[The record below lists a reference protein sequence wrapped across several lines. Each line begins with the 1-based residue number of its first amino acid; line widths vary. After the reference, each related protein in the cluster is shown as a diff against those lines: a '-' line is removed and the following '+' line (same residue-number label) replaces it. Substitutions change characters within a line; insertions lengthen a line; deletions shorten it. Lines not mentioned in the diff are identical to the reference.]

1 MGMEK
6 ILEELSDHENRLK
19 NLEEYQRKQ
28 NGTMLRIEGKVD
40 RLIWAIGAGMVAIIL
55 MLVKLLLGGTI

>member
-6 ILEELSDHENRLK
+6 IIEELSDHENRLK

-55 MLVKLLLGGTI
+55 MLVKLLLGG

>member
-6 ILEELSDHENRLK
+6 IIEELSDHENRLK

>member
-1 MGMEK
+1 MEMEK
-6 ILEELSDHENRLK
+6 IVEELSDHENRLK
-19 NLEEYQRKQ
+19 NLEDYQKKQ

-55 MLVKLLLGGTI
+55 MLVKLLLGG

>member
-6 ILEELSDHENRLK
+6 IIEELSDHENRLK

-55 MLVKLLLGGTI
+55 MLAKLLLGGTI

>member
-6 ILEELSDHENRLK
+6 IVEELSDHENRLK
-19 NLEEYQRKQ
+19 NLEGYQKKQ

-55 MLVKLLLGGTI
+55 MLVKLLLGV